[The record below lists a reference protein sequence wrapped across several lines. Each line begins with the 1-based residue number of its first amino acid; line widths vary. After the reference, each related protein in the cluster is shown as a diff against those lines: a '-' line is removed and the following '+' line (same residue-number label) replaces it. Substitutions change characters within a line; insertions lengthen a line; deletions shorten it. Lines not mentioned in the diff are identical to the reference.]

1 MSFSGPSDIG
11 SLLGAFASARAG
23 IERGLSGL
31 NRDANEIARANI
43 GAPNGIETVTGALVD
58 SLQQR
63 LLVQASARMMSTA
76 DRTLG
81 TLLDTHA

>member
-1 MSFSGPSDIG
+1 MSVTGPTDIG
-11 SLLGAFASARAG
+11 SLLGAFASAREG

-31 NRDANEIARANI
+31 NRDAHEIARANV
-43 GAPNGIETVTGALVD
+43 GAPGGIDTVPGALVD

-63 LLVQASARMMSTA
+63 LLVQASARVMSTT
-76 DRTLG
+76 DQTLG